1 MQFER
6 PPQMAP
12 PVPFQVL
19 SEVSEAGADN
29 RLTALFDDIKRVFE
43 VGHLHGV
50 FRALALYPDDLE
62 RLWQALRSNSLS
74 SAFDSAA
81 NQIRAEALRM
91 VAPFPTV
98 GCDLPLL
105 ARLGYL
111 QGDIDHLRSGAATFH
126 YLNPQLLLWV
136 AAARTLLQRPLG
148 QSPAPKGL
156 EAPAFGNPLIIHL
169 VPPQWAPPEVAAR
182 YRGLQQLLGAPVIH
196 SEFQFL
202 GGFPSYLYH
211 LYPAL
216 QQFSAARGFREASL
230 SLGSLAE
237 QVALTLPFRTEQLEL
252 GDGATERL
260 HLFADLLPPLILLM
274 AQVCRRLS
282 CAQEWYLR
290 GLGGPPG

>member
-1 MQFER
+1 MQFDR
-6 PPQMAP
+6 PPQMVS
-12 PVPFQVL
+12 PVPFQLL
-19 SEVSEAGADN
+19 SEVSEAGADKKAA
-29 RLTALFDDIKRVFE
+29 ALFDDIKQVFE

-50 FRALALYPDDLE
+50 FRALGPFPDDLE
-62 RLWQALRSNSLS
+62 RVWKAMRPNALSP
-74 SAFDSAA
+74 AFDSAA

-126 YLNPQLLLWV
+126 YLNPQLLIWV
-136 AAARTLLQRPLG
+136 AAARSLLQRPLG

-156 EAPAFGNPLIIHL
+156 DAPPPGNPLIIHL
-169 VPPQWAPPEVAAR
+169 VPPEWAPPEVAAR
-182 YRGLQQLLGAPVIH
+182 YRGLQQLLGAPMVH

-202 GGFPSYLYH
+202 GGVPSYLYH

-216 QQFSAARGFREASL
+216 QQLVAARGFREASL
-230 SLGSLAE
+230 SLGSLAD
-237 QVALTLPFRTEQLEL
+237 QLVLTLPFRTEQIAL
-252 GDGATERL
+252 GEETTERL

-282 CAQEWYLR
+282 CAQEWYVR
-290 GLGGPPG
+290 GLGRQ